1 MDNEEPQE
9 PEQEPEHEPR
19 RFGPHGL
26 AFPSELLSERA
37 RQLLRDMP
45 EGEKR
50 SLLEEVFAKFQ
61 ADATEI
67 MEKAIRER
75 FGRED

>member
-1 MDNEEPQE
+1 MAVWSA
-9 PEQEPEHEPR
+9 
-19 RFGPHGL
+19 GL

-75 FGRED
+75 FGQKD

>member
-9 PEQEPEHEPR
+9 PEQEPWL
-19 RFGPHGL
+19 FGPHGL

>member
-1 MDNEEPQE
+1 MENEEPQE
-9 PEQEPEHEPR
+9 PEQQPW
-19 RFGPHGL
+19 RFGPHGM
-26 AFPSELLSERA
+26 AFPRELLSERA

-61 ADATEI
+61 ADAIEI

-75 FGRED
+75 FGQKD

>member
-9 PEQEPEHEPR
+9 PEQEPEHEPW

-75 FGRED
+75 FGQKD

>member
-1 MDNEEPQE
+1 MDNEEPRE
-9 PEQEPEHEPR
+9 PEQQPW

-37 RQLLRDMP
+37 RQLLHDMP

-67 MEKAIRER
+67 MEKAIRDR
-75 FGRED
+75 LGPKD

>member
-1 MDNEEPQE
+1 
-9 PEQEPEHEPR
+9 
-19 RFGPHGL
+19 
-26 AFPSELLSERA
+26 
-37 RQLLRDMP
+37 MP

-75 FGRED
+75 FGQKD

>member
-1 MDNEEPQE
+1 MENEEPQ
-9 PEQEPEHEPR
+9 PEQQPW
-19 RFGPHGL
+19 RFGPHGM

-75 FGRED
+75 FEPRD

>member
-9 PEQEPEHEPR
+9 PEQR
-19 RFGPHGL
+19 QWWFGPHGL
-26 AFPSELLSERA
+26 AIPSELLSERA

-75 FGRED
+75 FEPKD

>member
-1 MDNEEPQE
+1 MEIEEPQE
-9 PEQEPEHEPR
+9 PEQQPW
-19 RFGPHGL
+19 RFGPHGMP
-26 AFPSELLSERA
+26 FPSELLSERA

-75 FGRED
+75 FERRD